1 MAKPETKKK
10 IKGFKEFDAKKY
22 IELEPTLEEA
32 VKSGTVV
39 MTFGRMNPMT
49 IGHEKLVD
57 KIIKEAK
64 SRNAEPMV
72 FLSHSSGAKSKSGK
86 GAVNKDPLSY
96 DDKIKYATKAFGP
109 VVKKSPLKIL
119 MLIAKSLSG
128 QYKNL
133 VMVAGSDRVD
143 EYNVL
148 LNKYNGK
155 DYTFDSIEVISAG
168 QRDADGEGA
177 AGMSGTKMREF
188 AAAGDVK
195 KFASGLPK
203 ALKSSA
209 QEIMDKVANAINPSM
224 DEEVEVLD
232 EVLDRMQRRKRG
244 IAMKKARFKIKRGRE
259 KAAKRTASQE
269 VLKKRAKK
277 AAINIFKAKF
287 AKNKRYADLSPGE
300 KEVVEKRI
308 AKINKSRIEQIARKL
323 LPKVKQKERD
333 RRKSMMSGG
342 SSKNESI
349 NEASIKDQRI
359 LQKPH
364 MLLDKD
370 NKPKVDGRFRMFKK
384 KSVNESVEDLST
396 EVLDL
401 MEATEQFN
409 EATIPDGKTAM
420 TKREPLTKSDTQTMK
435 KLRDMM
441 SKEKKPVSQ
450 MSPKEKADNDKKRK
464 EYNAYQKSKRNEEV
478 SEIEEG
484 GLWANIHAKRKRI
497 KNGSGESMKK
507 PGSKGAP
514 TDQDFK
520 DASESIEETKID
532 EAGYKRTG
540 AERARFDSFKRKEMQ
555 HELGHEDKA
564 AKRDKEAHHVYINGK
579 VWKKDGKPL
588 SFSSKAAA
596 NKSGSTIAAKD
607 PKKDVRIAH
616 HTYHAKNGDNLK
628 EEGGA
633 GDEGTPS
640 LLARLK
646 KDTPKSMQEAKIR
659 FSNKES
665 DFAPGKKIIAQV
677 LMGLDDLRPEA
688 TYVVGS
694 AMQSK
699 LDPNTHYVKL
709 RPIGPGADITIPMDK
724 VKVIKKL

>member
-1 MAKPETKKK
+1 MAKPEKTSKKM
-10 IKGFKEFDAKKY
+10 KGFKEFDASKY

-32 VKSGTVV
+32 VKTDTVV

-96 DDKIKYATKAFGP
+96 DDKIKYATKAFGS
-109 VVKKSPLKIL
+109 VVKKTPLKIL
-119 MLIAKSLSG
+119 MLIAKSLSDT
-128 QYKNL
+128 YKNL

-143 EYNVL
+143 EYTTL

-177 AGMSGTKMREF
+177 SGISGTKMREF
-188 AAAGDVK
+188 AVAGDLK
-195 KFASGLPK
+195 KFTSGLPK

-209 QEIMDKVANAINPSM
+209 QEIMDKVAKAVNPKLA
-224 DEEVEVLD
+224 EEAEVLD

-244 IAMKKARFKIKRGRE
+244 LAMKKARFKIKRGRE

-287 AKNKRYADLSPGE
+287 SKNKRYADLSPGE

-323 LPKVKQKERD
+323 LPKVKQKERE

-342 SSKNESI
+342 SSKNESL
-349 NEASIKDQRI
+349 NEASYKDQRVMT
-359 LQKPH
+359 KPH

-370 NKPKVDGRFRMFKK
+370 KKPKVDGRFRMFKK
-384 KSVNESVEDLST
+384 KSVNESVEDLSE
-396 EVLDL
+396 EVIEL

-420 TKREPLTKSDTQTMK
+420 TKREPLTKSDAKTMK

-441 SKEKKPVSQ
+441 AKEKKPVSQ

-514 TDQDFK
+514 TDKDFK
-520 DASESIEETKID
+520 DASESID

-540 AERARFDSFKRKEMQ
+540 AEKLRHSQFKRKEMEF
-555 HELGHEDKA
+555 ELGHEDKA

-588 SFSSKAAA
+588 SFSNKAAA
-596 NKSGSTIAAKD
+596 NKSGSTIAKKD

-633 GDEGTPS
+633 GEEGTDK
-640 LLARLK
+640 LVNKFK
-646 KDTPKSMQEAKIR
+646 KDTP
-659 FSNKES
+659 N
-665 DFAPGKKIIAQV
+665 G
-677 LMGLDDLRPEA
+677 
-688 TYVVGS
+688 
-694 AMQSK
+694 
-699 LDPNTHYVKL
+699 
-709 RPIGPGADITIPMDK
+709 
-724 VKVIKKL
+724 

>member
-1 MAKPETKKK
+1 MAKPEKTSKKT
-10 IKGFKEFDAKKY
+10 KGFKEFDASKY
-22 IELEPTLEEA
+22 IELEPTLDEA
-32 VKSGTVV
+32 VKTDTVV

-96 DDKIKYATKAFGP
+96 DDKIKYATKAFGS
-109 VVKKSPLKIL
+109 VVKKTPLKIL
-119 MLIAKSLSG
+119 MLIVKSLSG
-128 QYKNL
+128 TYKNL

-143 EYNVL
+143 EYTTL

-168 QRDADGEGA
+168 QRDPDEEGA
-177 AGMSGTKMREF
+177 SGISGTKMREF
-188 AAAGDVK
+188 AVAGDLK
-195 KFASGLPK
+195 KFTSGLPK

-209 QEIMDKVANAINPSM
+209 QEIMDKVAKAVNPALA
-224 DEEVEVLD
+224 EEVLD

-244 IAMKKARFKIKRGRE
+244 LAMKKARFKIKRGRE

-287 AKNKRYADLSPGE
+287 SKNKRYADLSPGE
-300 KEVVEKRI
+300 KEVIEKRI

-323 LPKVKQKERD
+323 LPSVKQKERE

-342 SSKNESI
+342 SSKNEDVML
-349 NEASIKDQRI
+349 EASQKDQRVMDR
-359 LQKPH
+359 PH

-370 NKPKVDGRFRMFKK
+370 KKPKVDARFRMFKK
-384 KSVNESVEDLST
+384 KAVNESVEDLS
-396 EVLDL
+396 EEIIEL

-409 EATIPDGKTAM
+409 EVLKPSDDMSVWIKDFKDSDAPQFKGKSDEEKRKMAIAAKLASEATIPDGKTAM
-420 TKREPLTKSDTQTMK
+420 TKREPLTKSDTKTMK

-441 SKEKKPVSQ
+441 AEEKKPVSQ
-450 MSPKEKADNDKKRK
+450 MSSKEKADNDKKRK

-497 KNGSGESMKK
+497 KAGSGESMKK

-520 DASESIEETKID
+520 DASESID

-540 AERARFDSFKRKEMQ
+540 AEKLRHSQFKRKEMQ
-555 HELGHEDKA
+555 QELGHEDKA
-564 AKRDKEAHHVYINGK
+564 AKREKEVHHVYINGK

-588 SFSSKAAA
+588 SFSNKAAA
-596 NKSGSTIAAKD
+596 NKSGSTIASKD

-616 HTYHAKNGDNLK
+616 HTYHAKYGDNLK
-628 EEGGA
+628 EEAGA
-633 GDEGTPS
+633 GEEGTDK
-640 LLARLK
+640 LIKKYK
-646 KDTPKSMQEAKIR
+646 KDTPGE
-659 FSNKES
+659 
-665 DFAPGKKIIAQV
+665 
-677 LMGLDDLRPEA
+677 
-688 TYVVGS
+688 
-694 AMQSK
+694 
-699 LDPNTHYVKL
+699 
-709 RPIGPGADITIPMDK
+709 
-724 VKVIKKL
+724 

>member
-1 MAKPETKKK
+1 MAKPEKTSKKM
-10 IKGFKEFDAKKY
+10 KGFKEFDASKY

-32 VKSGTVV
+32 VKTDTVV

-96 DDKIKYATKAFGP
+96 DDKIKYATKAFGS
-109 VVKKSPLKIL
+109 VVKKTPLKIL
-119 MLIAKSLSG
+119 MLIAKSLSDT
-128 QYKNL
+128 YKNL

-143 EYNVL
+143 EYTTL

-177 AGMSGTKMREF
+177 SGISGTKMREF
-188 AAAGDVK
+188 AVAGDLK
-195 KFASGLPK
+195 KFTSGLPK

-209 QEIMDKVANAINPSM
+209 QEIMDKVAKAVNPKLA
-224 DEEVEVLD
+224 EEAEVLD

-244 IAMKKARFKIKRGRE
+244 LAMKKARFKIKRGRE

-287 AKNKRYADLSPGE
+287 SKNKRYADLSPGE

-323 LPKVKQKERD
+323 LPKVKQKERE

-342 SSKNESI
+342 SSKNESL
-349 NEASIKDQRI
+349 NEASYKDQRVMT
-359 LQKPH
+359 KPH

-370 NKPKVDGRFRMFKK
+370 KKPKVDGRFRMFKK
-384 KSVNESVEDLST
+384 KSVNESVEDLSE
-396 EVLDL
+396 EVIEL

-420 TKREPLTKSDTQTMK
+420 TKRDPLTKSDAKTMK

-514 TDQDFK
+514 TDKDFK
-520 DASESIEETKID
+520 DASESID

-540 AERARFDSFKRKEMQ
+540 AEKLRHSQFKRKEMEF
-555 HELGHEDKA
+555 ELGHEDKA

-588 SFSSKAAA
+588 SFSNKAAA
-596 NKSGSTIAAKD
+596 NKSGSTIAKKD

-633 GDEGTPS
+633 GEEGTDK
-640 LLARLK
+640 LVNKFK
-646 KDTPKSMQEAKIR
+646 KDTP
-659 FSNKES
+659 N
-665 DFAPGKKIIAQV
+665 G
-677 LMGLDDLRPEA
+677 
-688 TYVVGS
+688 
-694 AMQSK
+694 
-699 LDPNTHYVKL
+699 
-709 RPIGPGADITIPMDK
+709 
-724 VKVIKKL
+724 

>member
-1 MAKPETKKK
+1 MAKPDTNKK

-32 VKSGTVV
+32 VKSDTVV

-49 IGHEKLVD
+49 TGHEKLVE
-57 KIIKEAK
+57 KVLKEAK
-64 SRNAEPMV
+64 SRKAEPMV

-119 MLIAKSLSG
+119 MLIVKSLSG

-188 AAAGDVK
+188 ATAGDVK
-195 KFASGLPK
+195 KFAGGLPK

-323 LPKVKQKERD
+323 LPKVKQKERE

-384 KSVNESVEDLST
+384 KSVNESVEDLSE
-396 EVLDL
+396 EVIEL
-401 MEATEQFN
+401 MEATEHFNEVLKPSDDMGVWIKDFKDSDAPQFKDKSDEKKRKMAIAAKLAA

-420 TKREPLTKSDTQTMK
+420 TARDPLTKSDAKTMK

-520 DASESIEETKID
+520 DASESID

-633 GDEGTPS
+633 GEEGTPS

-646 KDTPKSMQEAKIR
+646 KDTP
-659 FSNKES
+659 N
-665 DFAPGKKIIAQV
+665 G
-677 LMGLDDLRPEA
+677 
-688 TYVVGS
+688 
-694 AMQSK
+694 
-699 LDPNTHYVKL
+699 
-709 RPIGPGADITIPMDK
+709 
-724 VKVIKKL
+724 

>member
-1 MAKPETKKK
+1 MAKPDTSKK

-32 VKSGTVV
+32 VKSDTVV

-49 IGHEKLVD
+49 TGHEKLVE
-57 KIIKEAK
+57 KVLKEAK
-64 SRNAEPMV
+64 SRKAEPMV

-119 MLIAKSLSG
+119 MLIVKSLSG

-188 AAAGDVK
+188 ATAGDVK
-195 KFASGLPK
+195 KFAGGLPK

-323 LPKVKQKERD
+323 LPKVKQKERE

-384 KSVNESVEDLST
+384 KSVNESVEDLSE
-396 EVLDL
+396 EVIEL
-401 MEATEQFN
+401 MEATEHFNEVLKPSDDMGVWIKDFKDSDAPQFKDKSDEKKRKMAIAAKLAA
-409 EATIPDGKTAM
+409 EATIPD
-420 TKREPLTKSDTQTMK
+420 
-435 KLRDMM
+435 
-441 SKEKKPVSQ
+441 
-450 MSPKEKADNDKKRK
+450 DKKRK

-520 DASESIEETKID
+520 DASESID

-633 GDEGTPS
+633 GEEGTPS

-646 KDTPKSMQEAKIR
+646 KDTP
-659 FSNKES
+659 N
-665 DFAPGKKIIAQV
+665 G
-677 LMGLDDLRPEA
+677 
-688 TYVVGS
+688 
-694 AMQSK
+694 
-699 LDPNTHYVKL
+699 
-709 RPIGPGADITIPMDK
+709 
-724 VKVIKKL
+724 